1 MSKRVRKAV
10 FPPIRGAARPA
21 TFLAGASDGQEPGGC
36 QQRTEEPFC

>member
-21 TFLAGASDGQEPGGC
+21 TFLAGASDGQGGC
-36 QQRTEEPFC
+36 QQRTEELFC